1 MNEPVNAQMKETCEE
16 LVSLHAKAYDT
27 LKKGAVMAGTTS
39 ILRHP
44 LLWFAVGAA
53 AGYYGYKYRKEIAAA
68 VVKTTDMGR
77 DFVLQQRE
85 SLADLL
91 EEAREA
97 EEATDA
103 AAQQ

>member
-1 MNEPVNAQMKETCEE
+1 MSEQMKEMCEE
-16 LVSLHAKAYDT
+16 MVSLHGKAYDT

-44 LLWFAVGAA
+44 LVWFALGAA

-68 VVKTTDMGR
+68 VAKGTDMGR

-85 SLADLL
+85 SLSDLL

-97 EEATDA
+97 EEGTEATA
-103 AAQQ
+103 KK

>member
-1 MNEPVNAQMKETCEE
+1 MNEQMKEMCEE
-16 LVSLHAKAYDT
+16 MVSLHAKAYDT

-39 ILRHP
+39 IIRHP
-44 LLWFAVGAA
+44 LVWFALGAA

-68 VVKTTDMGR
+68 VAKGTDMGR

-85 SLADLL
+85 SLSDLL

-97 EEATDA
+97 EEGTEA
-103 AAQQ
+103 AAKK